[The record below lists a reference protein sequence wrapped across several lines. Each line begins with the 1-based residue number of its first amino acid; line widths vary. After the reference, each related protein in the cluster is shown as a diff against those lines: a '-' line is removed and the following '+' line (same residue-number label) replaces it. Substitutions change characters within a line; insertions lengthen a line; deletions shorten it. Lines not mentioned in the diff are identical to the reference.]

1 MEDTRSM
8 RVESDIDSN
17 VNKFR
22 PGMYATVY
30 LAYRDIPDALT
41 IPATAVQII
50 NSQSQVC
57 TVVDGVIHWIPVTIL
72 HDDGAQVVIASEL
85 KPEAAVVLAGPTRLE
100 EGQMVQMRKK
110 GAAR

>member
-50 NSQSQVC
+50 NSQSHVC

-110 GAAR
+110 GATQ